1 MLRNYLKIAI
11 AVLRRRWFFTFISLF
26 GISLTLATI
35 MVVAAF
41 FTQFKDP
48 GYPDVHRDRMLY
60 ATSLYRWGDGNK
72 HNINGGALS
81 YYFYRHYASNLKIP
95 ESVALS
101 SSPTRTNTY
110 IDNKKLGLDLRYT
123 DEHFWD
129 VLQFQFLEGKP
140 YNRAEIDNADNIA
153 VITDELRNDYF
164 GKGEPAVGKYIE
176 ADNVQ
181 YRVIG
186 VVRGDVRSNE
196 FSTAD
201 VYLPYTLSRGD
212 LKSTDISGSY
222 FVLLMAHNKSEVPA
236 MRREFDEMVDRIPVS
251 DPVMYDHQKTWADP
265 FLATYTRHLFGI
277 SMSNGRFRVN
287 GDGITWFYLCAGLIT
302 FLFMLI
308 PTINMIN
315 INVTRIMERSSEIG
329 VRKSFGASSGT
340 LVLQFLVENV
350 FLTLVGGLIGILLSA
365 AALGLLNRW
374 EPIKNLHLFL
384 NVPALL
390 YGLAACLFFG
400 LLSGVYP
407 AWRMS
412 RLNVVTALKS

>member
-11 AVLRRRWFFTFISLF
+11 AVLKRRWFFTFISLF

-35 MVVAAF
+35 MVVVAF
-41 FTQFKDP
+41 FTQFENP
-48 GYPDVHRDRMLY
+48 GYPDIHRDRMLY
-60 ATSLYRWGDGNK
+60 VTSMYFWGDGDK
-72 HNINGGALS
+72 HNINGGAIG
-81 YYFYRHYASNLKIP
+81 FYLYKHYASNLKIP
-95 ESVALS
+95 EAVALS
-101 SSPTRTNTY
+101 SNPTRTNTY
-110 IDNKKLGLDLRYT
+110 INDKKLGLALRYT

-129 VLQFQFLEGKP
+129 VLRFQFLEGKP
-140 YNRAEIDNADNIA
+140 FDRRQIDNGDNVA
-153 VITDELRNDYF
+153 VITEDLRNDYF
-164 GKGEPAVGKYIE
+164 GKGETAVGKYIV
-176 ADNVQ
+176 ADNTQ
-181 YRVIG
+181 FRVIG

-201 VYLPYTLSRGD
+201 VYLPYSLSRGD

-222 FVLLMAHNKSEVPA
+222 SILLLARNKTEIPA
-236 MRREFDEMVDRIPVS
+236 MRREFDEMFNRIPIS
-251 DPVMYDHQKTWADP
+251 DPMRYDHQKTWADP

-277 SMSNGRFRVN
+277 SMSNGHFREN
-287 GDGITWFYLCAGLIT
+287 GDGITWFYVCAALLT

-308 PTINMIN
+308 PTINLIN

-350 FLTLVGGLIGILLSA
+350 FLTLLGGLIGVLLSI
-365 AALGLLNRW
+365 AALALLNRA

-384 NVPALL
+384 NFPALL

-400 LLSGVYP
+400 ILSGVYP

>member
-41 FTQFKDP
+41 FTQFKNP

-60 ATSLYRWGDGNK
+60 ATSIYLWGDGDK
-72 HNINGGALS
+72 HNINGGALG
-81 YYFYRHYASNLKIP
+81 FYLYKHYASNLKVP
-95 ESVALS
+95 EAIALS
-101 SSPTRTNTY
+101 SNPTKTNTY
-110 IDNKKLGLDLRYT
+110 INNKKLGLDLRYT

-140 YNRAEIDNADNIA
+140 YDRRQIDNGDNVA
-153 VITDELRNDYF
+153 VITEETRDNYF
-164 GKGEPAVGKYIE
+164 GKGENAVGKYIE

-196 FSTAD
+196 YSTAD
-201 VYLPYTLSRGD
+201 VYLPYTQSRGD
-212 LKSTDISGSY
+212 LTSTDLTGNYSI
-222 FVLLMAHNKSEVPA
+222 LLLAHTRSEVPA
-236 MRREFDEMVDRIPVS
+236 MQREFDAMFKRIPIT
-251 DPVMYDHQKTWADP
+251 DPQRYDHQITWADP

-277 SMSNGRFRVN
+277 SMSNGHFRMN
-287 GDGITWFYLCAGLIT
+287 GDGLTWFYLCAGLLT

-308 PTINMIN
+308 PTINLIN

-350 FLTLVGGLIGILLSA
+350 FLTLLGGLIGILLSIV
-365 AALGLLNRW
+365 ALGLLNRW
-374 EPIKNLHLFL
+374 EPVKNLHLFL
-384 NVPALL
+384 NIPALL
-390 YGLAACLFFG
+390 FGLAACLFFG